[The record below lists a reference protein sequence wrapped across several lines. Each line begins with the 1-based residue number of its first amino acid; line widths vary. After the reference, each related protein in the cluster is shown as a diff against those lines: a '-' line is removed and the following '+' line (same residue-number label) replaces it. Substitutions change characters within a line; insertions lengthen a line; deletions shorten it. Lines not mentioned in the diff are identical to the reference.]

1 MKTLEKLFPPGY
13 PKITR
18 DIIVMIVLEVI
29 ELLWAAVLYNRRYNT
44 DMQQVLDRFAE
55 KLHSFNWYS
64 RNVCS
69 LYFVVL
75 MCCILWAI
83 SLRSYFS
90 RRSRS
95 DYLMKRLP
103 NGGEMT
109 RRWITAPLIMAVIG
123 LVLFVIVLLLLHL
136 SFMKVTPAK
145 YLPEPEAIDLINAF
159 IPDFTY

>member
-13 PKITR
+13 PKIKR
-18 DIIVMIVLEVI
+18 DIISNIIVVVV
-29 ELLWAAVLYNRRYNT
+29 ELLWATIWYNDRYAAGMQEIRYNYT
-44 DMQQVLDRFAE
+44 E
-55 KLHSFNWYS
+55 KLMSFNYYS
-64 RNVCS
+64 RGVCS
-69 LYFVVL
+69 VYRMVL
-75 MCCILWAI
+75 GFCILWAM